1 MLKLKNSRD
10 FIGGVTMIFISLL
23 FVWFGQDLQVGN
35 AFQMGA
41 GYFPMLLSLLLG
53 VIGAL
58 MIMQSFV
65 VAGEKEDSVPAN
77 WKAYALIIFGPIF
90 FGLTLSGLGLAP
102 TIFFMIIAVAT
113 ASAYANWRHSILLGL
128 FMAICSVI
136 LFTRLLSL
144 PVSAFGPWVPII
156 GDLS

>member
-10 FIGGVTMIFISLL
+10 FIGGVTMIFVSLL

-41 GYFPMLLSLLLG
+41 GYFPMMLSLLLAI
-53 VIGAL
+53 IGAL
-58 MIMQSFV
+58 MLAQSFV
-65 VAGEKEDSVPAN
+65 VAGEKEDSAPPN
-77 WKAYALIIFGPIF
+77 WKAYALILFGPIF
-90 FGLTLSGLGLAP
+90 FGLALSGLGLAP
-102 TIFFMIIAVAT
+102 TIFFVIIAVAT
-113 ASAYANWRHSILLGL
+113 ASAYADWRHSIFLGV
-128 FMAICSVI
+128 FMAVCSVI

-144 PVSAFGPWVPII
+144 PVSAFGPWVPFI